1 MNEPAAIDA
10 TDPVD
15 RLIAR
20 LYRSSWSIP
29 PDAFRDWALRQVQQ
43 IIPFDAAL
51 WGSGGLGRMQ
61 FQTCA
66 LIDLPPAFP
75 RALELTHDINPA
87 WAVLSRNVGVPVDMR
102 EQIGDRV
109 LFKSEFY
116 QKVLQ
121 PFGIERILS
130 TLQIDD
136 RSGLY
141 SLISLYRRDRTQLFT
156 EQDRLRQQRIAF
168 HLVNAN
174 SHAFFLHLSRTQTE
188 RPAESAAAAV
198 DSAGALYESMP
209 RFHELLARYFPDQ
222 SARPLP
228 FELPP
233 EGETRVVKGLCIRTE
248 PLADLRCVYI
258 WPAGPLDKLTPRERE
273 IVYAIARG
281 LSFKQAARRVGIAPS
296 TVANHLY
303 RVYRK
308 LGVYSRNEL
317 AGLVY
322 PGLES
327 APATASGA

>member
-1 MNEPAAIDA
+1 MSKSAADDPI
-10 TDPVD
+10 DPVE
-15 RLIAR
+15 RLVAR

-29 PDAFRDWALRQVQQ
+29 PMAFRDWALRQVQRV
-43 IIPFDAAL
+43 IPFDAAL
-51 WGSGGLGRMQ
+51 WGSGGTGRMQ
-61 FQTCA
+61 FHTCA
-66 LIDLPPAFP
+66 LIELPPEYP
-75 RALELTHDINPA
+75 RALEGTIAINP
-87 WAVLSRNVGVPVDMR
+87 VLPALGRRIGQPVDMR
-102 EQIGDRV
+102 EVAADRV
-109 LFKSEFY
+109 FYKSELYRKAFE
-116 QKVLQ
+116 

-130 TLQIDD
+130 TAHIDE

-141 SLISLYRRDRTQLFT
+141 SLISLYRRDRSRVFT
-156 EQDRLRQQRIAF
+156 EQDCERQRRIAF

-188 RPAESAAAAV
+188 RPAESAAAAI
-198 DSAGALYESMP
+198 DAEGALHEAMP
-209 RFHELLARYFPDQ
+209 RFHELLAKFFPDQ
-222 SARPLP
+222 PARPLP

-233 EGETRVVKGLCIRTE
+233 EGVTKVINGLCVRTE
-248 PLADLRCVYI
+248 PLAELRCVYI
-258 WPAGPLDKLTPRERE
+258 WPAGPLDRLTPRERE

-322 PGLES
+322 PGLQDTPAAS
-327 APATASGA
+327 AAG